1 MVITLSVDT
10 AGVEIVAAVPAGTDL
25 TTGGTDTAGVMAAD
39 GTDAAGTDAAGTKLT
54 KIKLN

>member
-39 GTDAAGTDAAGTKLT
+39 GTDAAGTKSTKL
-54 KIKLN
+54 N